1 MCTAFHFTTQHGN
14 GKGIM
19 GRNYRSSLRLR
30 QTSNM
35 ASDCIVNTDKMLSYR
50 RETALQRAL

>member
-30 QTSNM
+30 
-35 ASDCIVNTDKMLSYR
+35 
-50 RETALQRAL
+50 